1 MKDIREL
8 LQEADPVRHESS
20 TFLEQRDVQRR
31 AILAAISSGERRGG
45 AIPKPQSRAAFFAL
59 VASIVILALFV
70 GDRLWSPLVQDVHA
84 AVRFEVRL
92 AEDSPGPGLRE
103 VKVSGTDHPIYL
115 HEEVIVTNGDIS
127 AARVIHVGEAYTVS
141 IEFSKAGAEKMRQ
154 ATEKHIGKPIAILL
168 DGQVVMA
175 PVLRQP
181 IDASADINDRF
192 TKAEA
197 KKVVNGI
204 VGAP

>member
-8 LQEADPVRHESS
+8 LQQADPVRHEPANV
-20 TFLEQRDVQRR
+20 LERRDAQRR
-31 AILAAISSGERRGG
+31 AILAVASNSEGRAEAIPERR
-45 AIPKPQSRAAFFAL
+45 SRAAFIIT

-70 GDRLWSPLVQDVHA
+70 GDRLWSPLVPNVHA

-92 AEDSPGPGLRE
+92 AQDVPGPGLRE
-103 VKVSGTDHPIYL
+103 VNVSTDRSIYL
-115 HEEVIVTNGDIS
+115 HEEAIVTNSDIS
-127 AARVIHVGEAYTVS
+127 AARVIHVGDTYNVG
-141 IEFSKAGAEKMRQ
+141 IEFNRAGAQKMRE

-181 IDASADINDRF
+181 IDTSAEITNSF

-197 KKVVNGI
+197 EKVAHGI
-204 VGAP
+204 LGTP